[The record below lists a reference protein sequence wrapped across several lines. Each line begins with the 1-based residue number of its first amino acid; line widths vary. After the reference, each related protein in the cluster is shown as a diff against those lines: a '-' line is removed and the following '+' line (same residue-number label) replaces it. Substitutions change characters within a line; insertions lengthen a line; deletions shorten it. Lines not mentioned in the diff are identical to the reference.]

1 MNDKLNL
8 FIFVLIINL
17 IIVINCERHPECG
30 EPPTTRYKDLAKLIG
45 NFTQFK
51 FECYKYQIIYK
62 NRLGLA

>member
-45 NFTQFK
+45 NFTEYK
-51 FECYKYQIIYK
+51 F
-62 NRLGLA
+62 